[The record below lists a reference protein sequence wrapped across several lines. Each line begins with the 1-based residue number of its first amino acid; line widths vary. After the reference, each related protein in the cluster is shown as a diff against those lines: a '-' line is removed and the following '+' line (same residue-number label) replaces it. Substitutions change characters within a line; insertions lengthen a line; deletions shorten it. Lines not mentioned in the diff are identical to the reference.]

1 MLCAVRGDLRYSL
14 SCRDIEELFRERG
27 LEADHTTIWRGV
39 QRDGPALE
47 ARRRRHL
54 KPTHKSWRGDEPDV
68 RVTGGWCDLSR
79 ALDATGATIDCVL
92 SALREA
98 AVAKRLCRQALS
110 DPWHPQPRIINID
123 QARLYGSAISA
134 VQEEGTLRA
143 RCRHRPVPS
152 VTNIVEPDH
161 RAIKRRVT
169 AKPGVRAFHAAG
181 RTIQGDEAL
190 HMIRKGQARWGS
202 GSDVRQQIQ
211 CIKTLFDVAA

>member
-14 SCRDIEELFRERG
+14 SFRDVEALFRERG

-47 ARRRRHL
+47 ERRRRHL

-79 ALDATGATIDCVL
+79 ALDATGAAIDFVL

-110 DPWHPQPRIINID
+110 DSRSERGRHLARPLPTSAGPLRDQHRGAGSSSDQTARDSQAGLSCIPRVAAD
-123 QARLYGSAISA
+123 DPGRRSPAHDLEGAGEVGERFGCSATDSVHQDAARRGGMRRSRGDL
-134 VQEEGTLRA
+134 TNRA
-143 RCRHRPVPS
+143 RV
-152 VTNIVEPDH
+152 
-161 RAIKRRVT
+161 
-169 AKPGVRAFHAAG
+169 AF
-181 RTIQGDEAL
+181 
-190 HMIRKGQARWGS
+190 
-202 GSDVRQQIQ
+202 
-211 CIKTLFDVAA
+211 